1 MGELR
6 KNGLHRDLKE
16 RHIRL
21 IGLGTC
27 IGVGLFL
34 GSSAA
39 IKLAGPAVMLAYLIA
54 GLFIYVVMRALGEM
68 CVHNPVA
75 GSFSRYAHDYLGPM
89 AGFVSGWNYW
99 FLWIVTCLAEV
110 TAVAIYMG
118 VWFPSVAPWIWAM
131 TSLMLMVAINLLSVK
146 VFGEFEFWFSL
157 IKVVTILGLIITG
170 LGLIIFGIGNNGHPM
185 GISNLWSHG
194 GFMPH
199 GVFGVMMAFQM
210 VTFAYGGIEIIGL
223 TAGEAKHPKTTIPQA
238 IRSVPWRI
246 LLFYVGAI
254 FVILSIYPWNAEGQG
269 SPFVSTFEA
278 LGIKSAAGLINFV
291 VITAALSSC
300 NGGIYSTGRMLM
312 NLTDQQQ
319 APRFFGKTTVHG
331 VPRRALMLTLV
342 MLFIGV
348 LLNYMAP
355 AKVFIW
361 LTAVAAT
368 GNITTWILILLAQIR
383 FRRGLIQIEVDTCD
397 FRMPGWP
404 LTSYAALA
412 FMLFVLG
419 IMAYMEDTRL
429 GVIAGA
435 LWLIY
440 LTGVYWTVYRKKK
453 GVLVNSVSYPSID

>member
-1 MGELR
+1 MGDSA
-6 KNGLHRDLKE
+6 KTGLHRDLKE

-89 AGFVSGWNYW
+89 AGFISGWNYW

-118 VWFPSVAPWIWAM
+118 LWFPDVAPWIWAM
-131 TSLMLMVAINLLSVK
+131 SSLLLMMAINLLSVK
-146 VFGEFEFWFSL
+146 AFGEFEFWFSL
-157 IKVVTILGLIITG
+157 IKVITIVGLIIAG
-170 LGLIIFGIGNNGHPM
+170 LGMILFGLGNAGQPV
-185 GISNLWSHG
+185 GISNLWAHG
-194 GFMPH
+194 GFMPN
-199 GVFGVMMAFQM
+199 GVLGVLMAFQM

-223 TAGEAKHPKTTIPQA
+223 TAGEARNPRVTIPQA

-254 FVILSIYPWNAEGQG
+254 FVILSIYPWNAAGQG

-300 NGGIYSTGRMLM
+300 NGGIYSTGRMLL
-312 NLTDQQQ
+312 NLTDQHQ
-319 APRFFGKTTVHG
+319 APRFFGKTTVQG
-331 VPRRALMLTLV
+331 VPRRALMLSLLI
-342 MLFIGV
+342 MFIGV
-348 LLNYMAP
+348 MLNYLAP

-383 FRRGLIQIEVDTCD
+383 FRRRVSQAQLAADGFT
-397 FRMPGWP
+397 MPGWP
-404 LTSYAALA
+404 LTSYAALT
-412 FMLFVLG
+412 FMLMVLG
-419 IMAYMEDTRL
+419 IMAYVEDTRL

-435 LWLIY
+435 LWLLY
-440 LTGVYWTVYRKKK
+440 LAAVYWTVYRKKT
-453 GVLVNSVSYPSID
+453 VLLSPSAQ

>member
-1 MGELR
+1 MGEVEQQ
-6 KNGLHRDLKE
+6 GLHRDLKE

-99 FLWIVTCLAEV
+99 FLWIVTCLAEI

-118 VWFPSVAPWIWAM
+118 VWFPDVSPWIWAM
-131 TSLMLMVAINLLSVK
+131 SSLFVMIAINLLSVK

-157 IKVVTILGLIITG
+157 IKVVTIISLIVIG
-170 LGLIIFGIGNNGHPM
+170 FGMIVFGIGNSGVPL
-185 GISNLWSHG
+185 GISNLWEHG

-199 GVFGVMMAFQM
+199 GIFGVMMAFQM

-223 TAGEAKHPKTTIPQA
+223 TAGEAKNPEKTIPQA

-278 LGIKSAAGLINFV
+278 LGIKSAAGIINFV

-312 NLTDQQQ
+312 NLTDQKQ
-319 APRFFGKTTVHG
+319 APKFFGKTTLQG
-331 VPRRALMLTLV
+331 VPRRALLLTMV
-342 MLFIGV
+342 MLFLGV
-348 LLNYMAP
+348 LLNYLAP

-361 LTAVAAT
+361 LTAIAAT
-368 GNITTWILILLAQIR
+368 GNITTWILILLAQIK
-383 FRRGLIQIEVDTCD
+383 FRRSLTKAESDACG
-397 FRMPGWP
+397 FKMPGWP
-404 LTSYAALA
+404 FTSYAALA
-412 FMLFVLG
+412 FMFFVLG
-419 IMAYMEDTRL
+419 VMAYVEDTRFA
-429 GVIAGA
+429 VMAGIG
-435 LWLIY
+435 WLVY
-440 LTGVYWTVYRKKK
+440 LAIVYLTVYRKK
-453 GVLVNSVSYPSID
+453 LSTTTTATQ

>member
-1 MGELR
+1 MGEVEQQ
-6 KNGLHRDLKE
+6 GLHRDLKE

-34 GSSAA
+34 GSSSA

-68 CVHNPVA
+68 SVHNPVA

-89 AGFVSGWNYW
+89 AGFVTGWNYW
-99 FLWIVTCLAEV
+99 FLWIITCLAEI

-118 VWFPSVAPWIWAM
+118 VWFPDVSPWIWAM
-131 TSLMLMVAINLLSVK
+131 SSLAIMIAINLLSVK

-157 IKVVTILGLIITG
+157 IKVVTIIALIVIG
-170 LGLIIFGIGNNGHPM
+170 LGMIVFGIGNGGQPL
-185 GISNLWSHG
+185 GISNLWEHG
-194 GFMPH
+194 GFMPN
-199 GVFGVMMAFQM
+199 GVFGVMLAFQM

-223 TAGEAKHPKTTIPQA
+223 TAGEAKNPNKTIPQA

-278 LGIKSAAGLINFV
+278 LGIKSAAGIINFV

-312 NLTDQQQ
+312 NLTDQKQ
-319 APRFFGKTTVHG
+319 APSFFGKTTPLG
-331 VPRRALMLTLV
+331 VPRRAILLTLLML
-342 MLFIGV
+342 FFGV
-348 LLNYMAP
+348 LLNYLAP

-361 LTAVAAT
+361 LTAIAAT

-383 FRRGLIQIEVDTCD
+383 FRRSLTPAENAACE
-397 FRMPGWP
+397 FKMPGWP

-412 FMLFVLG
+412 FMFFVLG
-419 IMAYMEDTRL
+419 IMLYVEDTRFA
-429 GVIAGA
+429 VMAGA
-435 LWLIY
+435 GWLLY
-440 LTGVYWTVYRKKK
+440 LAVVYWTVYRKK
-453 GVLVNSVSYPSID
+453 LSPAVSPSL

>member
-1 MGELR
+1 MGEVE
-6 KNGLHRDLKE
+6 KHGLHRDLKE

-89 AGFVSGWNYW
+89 AGFITGWNYW
-99 FLWIVTCLAEV
+99 FLWIVTCLAEI

-118 VWFPSVAPWIWAM
+118 VWFPTVDPWIWAISSLFVM
-131 TSLMLMVAINLLSVK
+131 TAINLLSVK

-157 IKVVTILGLIITG
+157 IKVVTIIGLIVVG
-170 LGLIIFGIGNNGHPM
+170 LGMIIFGIGNSGQPL

-199 GVFGVMMAFQM
+199 GIFGVLLAFQM

-223 TAGEAKHPKTTIPQA
+223 TAGEAKNPKETIPQA

-254 FVILSIYPWNAEGQG
+254 FVILSIYPWNAEGTG

-278 LGIKSAAGLINFV
+278 LGIKSAAGIINFV

-312 NLTDQQQ
+312 NLTDQKQ
-319 APRFFGKTTVHG
+319 APKFFGKTTKHG
-331 VPRRALMLTLV
+331 VPRRALLLTLV
-342 MLFIGV
+342 MLFLGV
-348 LLNYMAP
+348 LLNYLAP

-361 LTAVAAT
+361 LTAIAAT

-383 FRRGLIQIEVDTCD
+383 FRRGLSKAEADASE
-397 FRMPGWP
+397 FKMPGWP
-404 LTSYAALA
+404 LTSYATLG
-412 FMLFVLG
+412 FMFFVLG
-419 IMAYMEDTRL
+419 IMTYVEETRFCVMAGL
-429 GVIAGA
+429 G
-435 LWLIY
+435 WLVY
-440 LTGVYWTVYRKKK
+440 LAVVYWTLYRKKSNALAK
-453 GVLVNSVSYPSID
+453 VPN

>member
-1 MGELR
+1 MAS
-6 KNGLHRDLKE
+6 
-16 RHIRL
+16 L
-21 IGLGTC
+21 I
-27 IGVGLFL
+27 I
-34 GSSAA
+34 
-39 IKLAGPAVMLAYLIA
+39 
-54 GLFIYVVMRALGEM
+54 
-68 CVHNPVA
+68 
-75 GSFSRYAHDYLGPM
+75 
-89 AGFVSGWNYW
+89 
-99 FLWIVTCLAEV
+99 
-110 TAVAIYMG
+110 
-118 VWFPSVAPWIWAM
+118 
-131 TSLMLMVAINLLSVK
+131 MVAVNLLSVK

-157 IKVVTILGLIITG
+157 IKVVTIIGLIITG
-170 LGLIIFGIGNNGHPM
+170 LGLIVFGIGNGGEPL
-185 GISNLWSHG
+185 GISNLWAHG

-199 GVFGVMMAFQM
+199 GIFGVMMAFQM

-223 TAGEAKHPKTTIPQA
+223 TAGEAKNPKVTIQRA

-269 SPFVSTFEA
+269 SPFVSTFES

-312 NLTDQQQ
+312 NLTYQKQ
-319 APRFFGKTTVHG
+319 APQFFGKTTANG
-331 VPRRALMLTLV
+331 VPRRALILKLI

-348 LLNYMAP
+348 LLNYLAP

-383 FRRGLIQIEVDTCD
+383 FRRSLSKAEVARCE

-412 FMLFVLG
+412 FMIFVLG
-419 IMAYMEDTRL
+419 IMAWVEDTRL
-429 GVIAGA
+429 GVIAGGM
-435 LWLIY
+435 WLTYLADIY
-440 LTGVYWTVYRKKK
+440 WAVYRKKK
-453 GVLVNSVSYPSID
+453 HGVVQPDPLNNSE